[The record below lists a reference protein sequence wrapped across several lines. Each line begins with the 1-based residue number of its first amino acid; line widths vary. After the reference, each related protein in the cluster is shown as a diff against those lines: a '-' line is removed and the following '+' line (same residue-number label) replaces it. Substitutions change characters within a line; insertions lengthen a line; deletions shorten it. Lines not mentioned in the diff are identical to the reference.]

1 MHVTAVN
8 FVFEKGMVK
17 IMKKDIKKYE
27 PPSMKVYRFTDQ
39 DKVLTV
45 SGGVSEPG
53 EGSGSGGGGSAT
65 DPTLP
70 QPNYAANALNKL
82 FNGTST
88 TIENE
93 K

>member
-1 MHVTAVN
+1 MN

-45 SGGVSEPG
+45 SGGIQEPG
-53 EGSGSGGGGSAT
+53 GSSGSEESSSTAEST
-65 DPTLP
+65 TPTTP
-70 QPNYAANALNKL
+70 TPNYAANALNQL
-82 FNGTST
+82 FGGTNT
-88 TIENE
+88 TIE
-93 K
+93 

>member
-1 MHVTAVN
+1 MN

-39 DKVLTV
+39 DKVLTKSGTV
-45 SGGVSEPG
+45 SPP
-53 EGSGSGGGGSAT
+53 GGGSSEGGGSN
-65 DPTLP
+65 PNP
-70 QPNYAANALNKL
+70 IQPPPSDYAANALNQ
-82 FNGTST
+82 FFSGTST
-88 TIENE
+88 TIE

>member
-1 MHVTAVN
+1 
-8 FVFEKGMVK
+8 MVK

-45 SGGVSEPG
+45 SGGVSPP
-53 EGSGSGGGGSAT
+53 EGGGPEGGGGSP
-65 DPTLP
+65 DPTP
-70 QPNYAANALNKL
+70 SPNYAANALNKL

>member
-39 DKVLTV
+39 DKVLTE
-45 SGGVSEPG
+45 SGEPG
-53 EGSGSGGGGSAT
+53 LPPGPGISDDPGNAGDPGS
-65 DPTLP
+65 
-70 QPNYAANALNKL
+70 QPSDYAASALNQL
-82 FNGTST
+82 FGGTNT
-88 TIENE
+88 TIE
-93 K
+93 